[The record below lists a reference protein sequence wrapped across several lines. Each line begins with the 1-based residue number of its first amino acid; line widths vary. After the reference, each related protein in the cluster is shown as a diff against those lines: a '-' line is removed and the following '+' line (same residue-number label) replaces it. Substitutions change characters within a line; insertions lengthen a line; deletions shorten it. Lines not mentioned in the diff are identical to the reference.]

1 MRRVMTRTATAESSA
16 VFYESKMPLLPRH
29 VHPRA
34 GTRPA
39 RAMRAFRSPCPIN
52 ATRNCVE
59 CHMPKVWYPEVHT
72 RFTDHYIRVQIRL
85 KDGG

>member
-1 MRRVMTRTATAESSA
+1 MTRTA
-16 VFYESKMPLLPRH
+16 MPKAPRFSTRANASLAT
-29 VHPRA
+29 PRP
-34 GTRPA
+34 PA
-39 RAMRAFRSPCPIN
+39 RDEARASDGAFRSPCPIN

-72 RFTDHYIRVQIRL
+72 RFTDHYIRVQIRS